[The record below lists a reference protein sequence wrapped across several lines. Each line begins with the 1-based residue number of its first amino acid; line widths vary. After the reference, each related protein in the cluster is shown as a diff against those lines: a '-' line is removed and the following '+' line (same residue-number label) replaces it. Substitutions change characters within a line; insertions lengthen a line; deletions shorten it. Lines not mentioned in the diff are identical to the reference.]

1 MGYQVFFYFIYQY
14 IKVKNEQ
21 LELNKTLL
29 GYITIFGLALTG
41 YMIRIINLYFIKD
54 INIDLFRF
62 LTKITFI
69 FLFSSLMS
77 FLLNISSKTFKN
89 IININLSRSLGFS
102 ILVPIIF
109 IYFFEPESIIFMLT
123 TLIILVISFTY
134 IFFFHFKLIR
144 FSTGNVKKRLYLI
157 IFGFILCAI
166 QVFIGGYIPSYILL
180 KNYSSFLQLI
190 AAPIFIIGL
199 LIVFL
204 GIYRF
209 PAFLEFQW
217 KENLLEL
224 YIVDKRN
231 FKLIYEFYFQS
242 KIDKNH
248 IKQIK
253 SLKNQKTELFISR
266 GIFGIDEII
275 SLITKT
281 EKENIEKIHQEDFII
296 ILEYANEPI
305 SFIILCLLIKKE
317 MNSSS
322 YFLKMVKNNFELL
335 YKNIILNIDSLE
347 GTESKL
353 FQSFD
358 KTIKELIK

>member
-1 MGYQVFFYFIYQY
+1 MFFYFIYQY

-209 PAFLEFQW
+209 PAFLEFEW